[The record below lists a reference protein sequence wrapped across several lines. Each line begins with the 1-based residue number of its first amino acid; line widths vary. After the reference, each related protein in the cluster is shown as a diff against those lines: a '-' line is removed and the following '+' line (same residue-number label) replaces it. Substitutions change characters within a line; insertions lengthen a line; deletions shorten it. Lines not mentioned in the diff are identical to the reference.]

1 MYYTGTCMESLYYN
15 NYTCR
20 NLYGMICGTC
30 MESLY
35 YYNYTCRNLY
45 GMICTILVH
54 VWNLSITIII
64 HVGTSMEWYIII
76 YIYNTICKESLSC
89 YITTCREQMYLQTIC
104 SYTKTVIQS
113 QMFHSNLHDIACF
126 YIVIS
131 ISYCVCVCVRVCVCV
146 CVWLF
151 VCDMCKVYK

>member
-20 NLYGMICGTC
+20 NLYGMI
-30 MESLY
+30 
-35 YYNYTCRNLY
+35 YN
-45 GMICTILVH
+45 
-54 VWNLSITIII
+54 
-64 HVGTSMEWYIII
+64 

-146 CVWLF
+146 CDCLCVICARF
-151 VCDMCKVYK
+151 INSHIKAFSNYMSDIKY